1 MKVESEDDRPVRSRK
16 RLCHRDSVPASGSKR
31 MSSAQ
36 KLQEV
41 EKIVEELKEK
51 HAASYDIEKLNA
63 WAHLLHMGKH
73 ETPSNLPYFG
83 KGGGGM
89 KDKRK
94 SQKTQPVE
102 ISSSPSKRLGL
113 CGECIEQL
121 SKWHTLL
128 EKGAISVQQYDEL
141 KEQ

>member
-1 MKVESEDDRPVRSRK
+1 
-16 RLCHRDSVPASGSKR
+16 

-51 HAASYDIEKLNA
+51 RAANYNIEKLNA

-73 ETPSNLPYFG
+73 NSYETPPNLPYFG
-83 KGGGGM
+83 KGGDGM

-102 ISSSPSKRLGL
+102 ISSSPSK
-113 CGECIEQL
+113 C
-121 SKWHTLL
+121 L
-128 EKGAISVQQYDEL
+128 EL
-141 KEQ
+141 R